1 MATPRLSA
9 PVLASLLLAGCAH
22 LGELGKKDEPRYR
35 EEVVMDVDLTTG
47 SAGPGQ
53 VTGGRFDG
61 GWRVTSRKG
70 DRIVFD
76 AGRPLEAGYLEVA
89 YTMAK
94 PPHAPPAAKIEWV
107 GLYEEPA
114 LSQEKSSGDIFYVRA
129 GDPDYKYGRVKA
141 YGRKFDKTEWENDVG
156 RVEDWVTD
164 DRTVQTVRLEWKQ
177 GRAIF
182 HDPHGKAHACSKKLC
197 SPKYPIDHLRYAVLG
212 SDLYTGVS
220 LEGIRFLHVKLVSY
234 LPEGEPRS

>member
-1 MATPRLSA
+1 MLNLRLTA
-9 PVLASLLLAGCAH
+9 ASILLAGCAH
-22 LGELGKKDEPRYR
+22 LGEVGKADEPRYR

-47 SAGPGQ
+47 SAGAGQ

-61 GWRVTSRKG
+61 GWRVTSRNG

-76 AGRPLEAGYLEVA
+76 AGRPLAAGYLEVA

-94 PPHAPPAAKIEWV
+94 PPHAPPVAKINWV

-114 LSQEKSSGDIFYVRA
+114 LSQEKSGGDIFYVRA
-129 GDPDYKYGRVKA
+129 GDPGYKYGRVKA
-141 YGRKFDKTEWENDVG
+141 YGRKFDKSEWENDVG
-156 RVEDWVTD
+156 RATDWVPD
-164 DRTVQTVRLEWKQ
+164 DKTVQTVRLEWKE

-182 HDPHGKAHACSKKLC
+182 VDPKGKPHACSKKLC
-197 SPKYPIDHLRYAVLG
+197 NPKFPIDRLRYAVLG

-220 LEGIRFLHVKLVSY
+220 LEGIRFLRVKLVSY
-234 LPEGEPRS
+234 LPEGGPHS